1 MRLVRTLV
9 PLLAA
14 LPLLLARTA
23 LPRTRRRVADRPA
36 LRRARRPQERPV
48 PRRAPRPRPYVPRHA
63 VPPTA
68 DEAEFHRVARRHA
81 PLWQLSYEPHDLV
94 PYLARHRVLGDLLIG
109 CTDLDA
115 LDFTLTEFTPPGYAR
130 AYLGRHR

>member
-1 MRLVRTLV
+1 MRLVHTLV

-14 LPLLLARTA
+14 LPLLLARA
-23 LPRTRRRVADRPA
+23 LPRTRRPVADRPA
-36 LRRARRPQERPV
+36 PARARRPQAARPA
-48 PRRAPRPRPYVPRHA
+48 PRVPRPRPYVPRHA
-63 VPPTA
+63 VPPA
-68 DEAEFHRVARRHA
+68 VDAAEFHRVARRHA

-94 PYLARHRVLGDLLIG
+94 PYLARHRVLGDLLVG

-130 AYLGRHR
+130 AYLAHHR

>member
-1 MRLVRTLV
+1 MRLVHTFV

-14 LPLLLARTA
+14 LPLLLARA
-23 LPRTRRRVADRPA
+23 LPRTRRPVADRPDPA
-36 LRRARRPQERPV
+36 RARRPQVARPA
-48 PRRAPRPRPYVPRHA
+48 PRVPRPRPYVPRHA
-63 VPPTA
+63 VPPVV
-68 DEAEFHRVARRHA
+68 DDAEFHRVARRHA

-94 PYLARHRVLGDLLIG
+94 PYLARHRVLGDLLVG

-130 AYLGRHR
+130 AYLGHHR

>member
-1 MRLVRTLV
+1 MRLVHTFV

-14 LPLLLARTA
+14 LPLLLARA
-23 LPRTRRRVADRPA
+23 LPRTRRPVADRPDPA
-36 LRRARRPQERPV
+36 RARRPQVARPA
-48 PRRAPRPRPYVPRHA
+48 PRVPRPRPYVPRHA
-63 VPPTA
+63 VPPVV
-68 DEAEFHRVARRHA
+68 DDAEFHRVARRHA

-94 PYLARHRVLGDLLIG
+94 PYLARHRVLGDLLVG

>member
-1 MRLVRTLV
+1 MRLVHTFV

-14 LPLLLARTA
+14 LPLLLARA
-23 LPRTRRRVADRPA
+23 LPRTRRPVADRPDPA
-36 LRRARRPQERPV
+36 RARRPQVARPA
-48 PRRAPRPRPYVPRHA
+48 PRVPRPRPYVPRHA
-63 VPPTA
+63 VPPVV
-68 DEAEFHRVARRHA
+68 DDAEFHRVARRHA

-94 PYLARHRVLGDLLIG
+94 PYLARHRVLGDLLVG

-130 AYLGRHR
+130 AYLGRHQ